1 MEDGFI
7 FKYLNLPN
15 DIMIIYAW
23 RYLKLCWNLYQT
35 IYNVR
40 AGAYIGDYVDRLIPC
55 IAECGSVAIKCC
67 QWALPKLDY
76 IYMSDDQIFD
86 KVEKPRWHKRLE
98 QFLEDCPRHK
108 FSDTQKIYAEEFG
121 EEITDEY
128 EVKDVLGSGSIG
140 QVYLLIH
147 RASGE
152 KRVLKI
158 QHPGVSEEI
167 DAFER
172 LCLLIMYLPYVR
184 ILLNQI
190 PFRIS
195 DFIDSFREQI
205 DFVKEANN
213 LLRMK
218 SLHKSKHIIIPEIY
232 RISKR
237 ALIMEYVSGETF
249 DETHLNEYDKGKIFL
264 SMFLFIRNNLICEN
278 FNHGDLHQGNW
289 KVNGPM
295 RIAIYDFGFCWRIPQ
310 DKRHLVEIAIDTFEG
325 GVEDREECINVI
337 SDLMY
342 GLIDHSQVDDK
353 VKLKSDIRKHVGS
366 SDILTLKGVVIS
378 PITTSKVLNEFCLQY
393 DPILYIDSH
402 LVQFLILF
410 IQIHRMLV
418 RYNHANVTGVYYP
431 CDQIFKSQYVDCLT
445 FCETYNIYPKFK
457 DYVVKRLDSKQTK
470 RRSLFDSI
478 DVPESL
484 RELALP

>member
-1 MEDGFI
+1 
-7 FKYLNLPN
+7 
-15 DIMIIYAW
+15 
-23 RYLKLCWNLYQT
+23 
-35 IYNVR
+35 
-40 AGAYIGDYVDRLIPC
+40 
-55 IAECGSVAIKCC
+55 
-67 QWALPKLDY
+67 LDY

-172 LCLLIMYLPYVR
+172 LCLLITYLPYVR

-237 ALIMEYVSGETF
+237 ALIMEYVSGDTF

-264 SMFLFIRNNLICEN
+264 LMFL
-278 FNHGDLHQGNW
+278 
-289 KVNGPM
+289 
-295 RIAIYDFGFCWRIPQ
+295 
-310 DKRHLVEIAIDTFEG
+310 
-325 GVEDREECINVI
+325 
-337 SDLMY
+337 
-342 GLIDHSQVDDK
+342 
-353 VKLKSDIRKHVGS
+353 
-366 SDILTLKGVVIS
+366 
-378 PITTSKVLNEFCLQY
+378 
-393 DPILYIDSH
+393 
-402 LVQFLILF
+402 
-410 IQIHRMLV
+410 
-418 RYNHANVTGVYYP
+418 
-431 CDQIFKSQYVDCLT
+431 
-445 FCETYNIYPKFK
+445 
-457 DYVVKRLDSKQTK
+457 
-470 RRSLFDSI
+470 
-478 DVPESL
+478 
-484 RELALP
+484 